1 MMKFWCKCC
10 HVDQQTTAWLPVLNF
25 VESISVYTWNYILY
39 AVTLHNGKGYE
50 RQYVYMCN

>member
-39 AVTLHNGKGYE
+39 AVTHHNGKGSE